1 MRGRLC
7 ARCSKSPASRGVQWS
22 RTGAKF
28 RGPIHPSPS
37 GSLPRPFG
45 PRGSVLVK
53 IASRQHISINCW
65 SEFCTEYRRII
76 LARRLLRCGPHRAR
90 LFVHRVPYPT
100 KRGVRGPERGRQT
113 VAQED
118 TNHPRGTSSSGP
130 WRRWLNKS
138 PNGVSAMPSRVLRSG
153 CAAPQTEP
161 AAGRSGGCL
170 SRPGITARVCD
181 AHSSHTPAKEVIHRR
196 VEIASRAL

>member
-7 ARCSKSPASRGVQWS
+7 ARCSKGPASRVPAE
-22 RTGAKF
+22 GADSGGIQGSDSLF
-28 RGPIHPSPS
+28 PS

-53 IASRQHISINCW
+53 IALCQHISINCW

-76 LARRLLRCGPHRAR
+76 LAWRLPRCGPHRSR
-90 LFVHRVPYPT
+90 LFVHRVLYLT
-100 KRGVRGPERGRQT
+100 KRDVRAPERGRQT

-130 WRRWLNKS
+130 WRRWLSKS
-138 PNGVSAMPSRVLRSG
+138 PNGVAAMPSRVLRSG
-153 CAAPQTEP
+153 M
-161 AAGRSGGCL
+161 RSATNRT
-170 SRPGITARVCD
+170 SRG
-181 AHSSHTPAKEVIHRR
+181 
-196 VEIASRAL
+196 